1 MQINLNSLKAEEL
14 DKDRYVVKI
23 PKEIIEEGYN
33 YVNSLLLKLRDIFP
47 NKIFV
52 FMPKDINFEEL
63 DDETL
68 NFFIESLNKIKDS
81 RQGDS
86 NE

>member
-68 NFFIESLNKIKDS
+68 NFFIETLNKIKDS